1 MQTTTNSHPFPDYVN
16 AAGSYDEITDGDGIT
31 RPHWL
36 KYIQSSANLNSDE
49 FSRRWTQAQRLLRE
63 NSLAYPDPVSWKAEG
78 SPWALDAL
86 PLVID
91 AAEWQQ
97 VSAALKQRATLLDLL
112 LRDIYGEQ
120 RLMREGVLPA
130 EIIFGH
136 PSFRL
141 PYCNPKNSNDRQL
154 HFYAADLARSP
165 DGGWWVINDRSEAP
179 SGMGFALQNRIAS
192 SQILPEVIHACQVE
206 RLAPFFLSMQK
217 KLARLSGRGSAARI
231 VVWSQSTGSDNYF
244 EDAFLSRYLGYTLA
258 EAGDLVVREQR
269 LHLKTLGG
277 LSPIDVLLRR
287 PNSEDCDR
295 LEMVTSSS
303 LGIPGLVQSCVSGNV
318 SIVNSLGSGLVESPI
333 FMAFMPQICV
343 ALLGEPLAMPGVATW
358 WCGDESSRKMVFDRL
373 DDLIIK
379 PAYRHRGFGHERTRD
394 LSQMNSHDLADL
406 IRRNPGR
413 YVAQERVVRSSMP
426 VWSNNRFEQSFIAL
440 RSFALAENDDYTVMQ
455 GALTRVSRSLDPLEL
470 SLLEGERSKDT
481 WVLADRP
488 VRPVT
493 LLKGAEDELDIRRG
507 GVNLPSRAAEHFFWL
522 GRHVVRAEISG
533 KLLQAVALRLTS
545 EKDAEQIP
553 ELSMLM
559 RVLAERGQIEP
570 GFVLNEIRDQLPNM
584 ERALPN
590 AVFTDQQP
598 GTLKS
603 IVNEVVFLASTV
615 RDLMSLDSWRIIR
628 QMNVD
633 FWPVGKDKSLLD
645 VLDQLESL
653 LIQLAAFSGHVTE
666 SMTRTHAWHFLDLGR
681 RLEYSIQIVSIIRTA
696 VEQAK
701 LSSHDALEALL
712 EIFDGIMTY
721 RSRYLT
727 RVQLRAV
734 LDLLIQ
740 DESNPRS
747 LAFQLE
753 RCLLHVEQLPTT
765 DRDEEVRAEYS
776 LASGLLE
783 QVLKLDITDIARDY
797 QPHADDS
804 LMQML
809 TIMEATLPELSNAIS
824 LKYFYH
830 TDPTQHRL

>member
-1 MQTTTNSHPFPDYVN
+1 VQTTTNSHPFPDYVN

-141 PYCNPKNSNDRQL
+141 PYCNPQNSNDRQL

-287 PNSEDCDR
+287 PNSEDCDP